1 MKMFI
6 KLTIANFKEM
16 FRDKM
21 QIFWFLLFPIVFV
34 LIFGVL
40 FSNIGK
46 KSPSGVP
53 ENVSFDIGV
62 ASKEEAPLTEPVKE
76 RFCGIIKMA
85 GIFKVHSSSRAEET
99 EAFKKGKRHA
109 LLLIPPDFIE
119 KVQQKAPVT
128 IDLLYDATH
137 LEVLFAVSE
146 MVNAI
151 EKTIRGEMKL
161 VQFNLISSIELKQ
174 KLANHTSEGGEKKS
188 NAALNQIDFV
198 LPGILALTLMQL
210 GLFSSLRIVNLR
222 TQKTL
227 KSLSTTPM
235 PRTTFLAGEITIR
248 LILSLV
254 QGIIIVLVGHYVF
267 NLTVSSSWIAII
279 GWIILGISCFI
290 ALGYM
295 LTTFVKTPESGNA
308 LMQVVQFPMM
318 FLAGIFVPQEMM
330 PEFMRPV
337 VHFMPLAYLA
347 DALRSSLTGITS
359 IYGTFVNV
367 LVLTGILIVSLV
379 VTMVRFSWE

>member
-16 FRDKM
+16 FRDRM
-21 QIFWFLLFPIVFV
+21 QIFWFLLFPVIFV
-34 LIFGVL
+34 LVFGVL

-46 KSPSGVP
+46 ESSPGIP
-53 ENVSFDIGV
+53 ANVSFDIGV
-62 ASKEEAPLTEPVKE
+62 ASKEEAALTEPVKK
-76 RFCGIIKMA
+76 RFSDILKMA
-85 GIFKVHSSSRAEET
+85 GIFKVHSSGRAEET
-99 EAFKKGKRHA
+99 GAFKKGKRHA
-109 LLLIPPDFIE
+109 LILIPPDFIE
-119 KVQQKAPVT
+119 KVQQKEAVI
-128 IDLLYDATH
+128 IDLLYDVTH

-151 EKTIRGEMKL
+151 EKNIRGETKL
-161 VQFNLISSIELKQ
+161 VQFNLTSSIEFQQ
-174 KLANHTSEGGEKKS
+174 KISNTAGGQGEKKS
-188 NAALNQIDFV
+188 DVGLNQIDFI

-222 TQKTL
+222 AQKTL
-227 KSLSTTPM
+227 KSLGTTPM
-235 PRTTFLAGEITIR
+235 PRTTFLAGEITVR
-248 LILSLV
+248 LMLSLV
-254 QGIIIVLVGHYVF
+254 QGIIIVLIGHYVF

-295 LTTFVKTPESGNA
+295 LTTFVNTPESGNA

-318 FLAGIFVPQEMM
+318 FLAGIFVPPEMM
-330 PEFMRPV
+330 PEFIRPV

-347 DALRSSLTGITS
+347 DGLRSSLTGTTP
-359 IYGTFVNV
+359 IYGTAVNL
-367 LVLTGILIVSLV
+367 LVLTGILIFSLV
-379 VTMVRFSWE
+379 ITTVRFSWE